1 MFDLK
6 LICEDIR
13 NIIEDRKKEICLDFI
28 EKDHIYYMKDFD
40 GEVKTTFPS
49 VSKVI
54 KKFYKE
60 FDSEGISYSMAKGN
74 EIKQKKILA
83 EWKNSADYSIN
94 IGSRTH
100 FILEKESLKMFGLE
114 KEVRKPEFDCDL
126 EQTIKSDAMIKG
138 GLRFLNLMK
147 ERGAVLLDTEMIL
160 GDPELG
166 YVGTPDKIWLIENQ
180 DKTEFGI
187 VCTDYKTN
195 KPKSFKK
202 KSYTDN
208 MFPPFDDYPNNAL
221 GHYYVQLPLYMRL
234 FLKMLKDSKYA
245 NIKLYGCILAHLL
258 DDASFNEYRVPKDVI
273 DRTFKLDIK
282 KYLK

>member
-28 EKDHIYYMKDFD
+28 EKDHIYYMKDID

-54 KKFYKE
+54 KKFYKD

-126 EQTIKSDAMIKG
+126 KQTIKSDAMIKG

>member
-28 EKDHIYYMKDFD
+28 EKDHIYYMKDTD

-54 KKFYKE
+54 KKFYKD

>member
-54 KKFYKE
+54 KKFYKD

-74 EIKQKKILA
+74 EIKQKRILA

-273 DRTFKLDIK
+273 DKTFKLDIK
-282 KYLK
+282 KHLK

>member
-28 EKDHIYYMKDFD
+28 EKDHIYYMKDID

-54 KKFYKE
+54 KKFYKD

-74 EIKQKKILA
+74 EIKQKRILA

-273 DRTFKLDIK
+273 DKTFKLDIK
-282 KYLK
+282 KHLK

>member
-28 EKDHIYYMKDFD
+28 EKDHIYYMKDTD

-54 KKFYKE
+54 KKFYKD

-74 EIKQKKILA
+74 EIKQKRILA

-273 DRTFKLDIK
+273 DKTFKLDIK
-282 KYLK
+282 KHLK